1 VPSAI
6 ETTTKA
12 AAPAARRSHHPQP
25 TARHYNI
32 VLGPLARPLVYAATV
47 RGSGCDEPRQPVVVG
62 RRRDYECPWFDVVVK
77 DVRYP
82 EQPGTRSF
90 YGVEINDWAVVLAVD
105 PDGRIPLVR
114 QYRPVIERVQLELP
128 AGAIRTAPPEE
139 TARRE
144 LLEETGYEADELVH
158 LGSPFTEAGRLTSR
172 AWVYFAPKA
181 VRVAEPVEVA
191 HEPLEVVL
199 VTQTELLEAIESGT
213 FALAGHVAAVGLA
226 LVHGALAL
234 PRTP

>member
-1 VPSAI
+1 
-6 ETTTKA
+6 
-12 AAPAARRSHHPQP
+12 
-25 TARHYNI
+25 
-32 VLGPLARPLVYAATV
+32 VLHPLAAPLVYAPPV

-105 PDGRIPLVR
+105 PEGRIPLVR

-128 AGAIRTAPPEE
+128 AGAITDAPEE

-144 LLEETGYEADELVH
+144 LLEETGYEADELVE

-181 VRVAEPVEVA
+181 VRVAEPVAQA

-199 VTQTELLEAIESGT
+199 VTQPQLLEAIENGA

-226 LVHGALAL
+226 LIHGALAL
-234 PRTP
+234 PRSP

>member
-1 VPSAI
+1 
-6 ETTTKA
+6 
-12 AAPAARRSHHPQP
+12 
-25 TARHYNI
+25 
-32 VLGPLARPLVYAATV
+32 
-47 RGSGCDEPRQPVVVG
+47 VVVG

-77 DVRYP
+77 DVRYT

-90 YGVEINDWAVVLAVD
+90 YAVEINDWAVVLAVD

-128 AGAIRTAPPEE
+128 AGAIRDTPEE

-144 LLEETGYEADELVH
+144 LLEETGYEANELVQ

-172 AWVYFAPKA
+172 AWVYYAPNA
-181 VRVAEPVEVA
+181 VRIAEPLELA

-199 VTQTELLEAIESGT
+199 VTQTELLEAIESGA

-226 LVHGALAL
+226 LIHGALAL
-234 PRTP
+234 PRSP